1 LRDLPED
8 VLSFL
13 LFPVAQPQFFD
24 AVLLD
29 DDCNLAPDAQ
39 RPASA
44 RVVEIKVKQ
53 PDPGTHW
60 IWGAFKMPGAVFHEL
75 RALWLS
81 RNRADEYIG
90 TLINAYL
97 AAGGEA
103 RGFRLGHSYVDV
115 GTLQGY
121 RSAMGL
127 LTTADDGVSAMHEP
141 AMTSAVHSTFSVED
155 GSR

>member
-1 LRDLPED
+1 LPED

-24 AVLLD
+24 AVLLASD
-29 DDCNLAPDAQ
+29 VSTDSLQPTSYSPRTDAVLA
-39 RPASA
+39 
-44 RVVEIKVKQ
+44 IKVKAAN
-53 PDPGTHW
+53 PGTHW
-60 IWGAFKMPGAVFHEL
+60 IWGAFKMPGTVFHDL
-75 RALWLS
+75 RSLWIS

-97 AAGGEA
+97 AEGGAA
-103 RGFRLGHSYVDV
+103 RGFKLGHSYVDV

-127 LTTADDGVSAMHEP
+127 LNNVNDIPVLHEQPTAPHACN
-141 AMTSAVHSTFSVED
+141 TLTVED
-155 GSR
+155 RSR